1 MNSHE
6 ENVAIGKMAV
16 AAGGATL
23 YGLTLNEWVAIVT
36 IIYIVA
42 QAILLIPKYVAM
54 FRAWRNRRAG
64 KVVLPLADEDP
75 RP

>member
-1 MNSHE
+1 MTHQE
-6 ENVAIGKMAV
+6 ENVALAKMGIG
-16 AAGGATL
+16 AAGATI

-42 QAILLIPKYVAM
+42 QLILLIPKYVAW
-54 FRAWRNRRAG
+54 FREWRK
-64 KVVLPLADEDP
+64 KVRGDVGVPLADEEP